1 MKIQE
6 RTGAGAGRS
15 AAPAQPPVGDRLP
28 TPPRERKPALAALAV
43 LLILVGALGA
53 TMLVL
58 RAGDRIEVMKVVKD
72 VPAGESVEKSDVT
85 SVMVAADSGVKYV
98 HMDQMTQLA
107 KLKARSTIYAGT
119 VLVGQMFADT
129 ADIPAGKAAVG
140 LALKE
145 GQYPSDIKSGD
156 TVNVYNVD
164 GGTGKSGSGSTSSS
178 ASNPLIVAGAKVGD
192 VKEQGDATVSTGN
205 LALTL
210 LVDQDDAAAVT
221 RASSAGAAAIV
232 RVAGTGTA
240 AGSGGAS
247 GSGNASGDS
256 AGADTGSDAG
266 SGTGSGSSSGSGT
279 GN

>member
-72 VPAGESVEKSDVT
+72 VPAGESVKESDVT
-85 SVMVAADSGVKYV
+85 SVMVAADTGVKYV
-98 HMDQMTQLA
+98 HMDQMAQLA

-129 ADIPAGKAAVG
+129 ADIPAGKASVG

-145 GQYPSDIKSGD
+145 GQYPSDIKAGD

-178 ASNPLIVAGAKVGD
+178 ASNPLIVAGAKVGK

-266 SGTGSGSSSGSGT
+266 SGTGSGGSSSSGT